1 MPSPSPSPSLLLL
14 TTLVPLLGAIVIV
27 FVPARHARIVPRVA
41 LFHASLAALFSWGL
55 LPRFDRTT
63 SALQFITP
71 FPWSPDPHA
80 SAALGVDGLSYP
92 MVLLTTLVVLV
103 ALLASLHVTHRVKSY
118 FAWFLFLEFAVLGVF
133 TSLSW
138 SLFYVFWELT
148 LVPLFFLV
156 SIWGGKNRSSA
167 SMSFFL
173 YTLAGS
179 VFMLVAILALHLALP
194 EHSFGMEEMART
206 SAGIGQ
212 PTQILLFLGF
222 FAGIAVKIPVFPLH
236 GWQPLAYVESKT
248 PVSMVFSAVLAK
260 MGAYGLLR
268 LFVLLPVGASS
279 MVPLLLLLGFV
290 NIIYGALLAFRQT
303 DLKLMVAYASMSH
316 MGFVL
321 IGVSS
326 LNMAGISG
334 ATLQMFTHGLTS
346 SALFLLVGALQDRT
360 STRDVRDFGG
370 LASTMPRFSVFMS
383 LALLGSMGLPGLAGF
398 TSELHTLIG
407 TFERYGYWS
416 GIATIGILITAGY
429 SLRAMSRLFFG
440 PSNPRWQKLDDLK
453 PHEIFA
459 ALPLALL
466 IILVG
471 VMPRTA
477 IDLVAATVS
486 HMATLFPG

>member
-1 MPSPSPSPSLLLL
+1 LL
-14 TTLVPLLGAIVIV
+14 
-27 FVPARHARIVPRVA
+27 
-41 LFHASLAALFSWGL
+41 
-55 LPRFDRTT
+55 
-63 SALQFITP
+63 
-71 FPWSPDPHA
+71 
-80 SAALGVDGLSYP
+80 
-92 MVLLTTLVVLV
+92 
-103 ALLASLHVTHRVKSY
+103 
-118 FAWFLFLEFAVLGVF
+118 LEFAVLGVF

-156 SIWGGKNRSSA
+156 SIWGGKNRAAA

-194 EHSFGMEEMART
+194 EHGFEMVEMAQA
-206 SAGIGQ
+206 SAGVGRA
-212 PTQILLFLGF
+212 TQILLFLGF

-268 LFVLLPVGASS
+268 VSILLPKGATAI
-279 MVPLLLLLGFV
+279 VPLLLLLGFI
-290 NIIYGALLAFRQT
+290 NIVYGALLAFRQT
-303 DLKLMVAYASMSH
+303 DLKLMVANASMSH

-321 IGVSS
+321 IGVAS
-326 LNMAGISG
+326 LNMVGLAG

-346 SALFLLVGALQDRT
+346 SALFLLVGALEDRT
-360 STRDVRDFGG
+360 HTRDIRDFGG
-370 LASTMPRFSVFMS
+370 LAVVMPRYFVLMS

-398 TSELHTLIG
+398 MSELHTLIG

-416 GIATIGILITAGY
+416 GIATLGILITAGY
-429 SLRAMSRLFFG
+429 SLRALGRIFFG
-440 PSNPRWQKLDDLK
+440 PPNARWQKLHDLK
-453 PHEIFA
+453 PYELLA
-459 ALPLALL
+459 TLPLALL
-466 IILVG
+466 IALIG
-471 VMPRTA
+471 MMPRTA
-477 IDLVAATVS
+477 LDLVTATVS

>member
-1 MPSPSPSPSLLLL
+1 MPSLLLL
-14 TTLVPLLGAIVIV
+14 TTLVPLLGAIIIV
-27 FVPARHARIVPRVA
+27 FIPAARTRAIPSIA
-41 LFHASLAALFSWGL
+41 IFHAALALLLSWGL
-55 LPRFDRTT
+55 LPQFDRTT
-63 SALQFITP
+63 SALQFVTP
-71 FPWSPDPHA
+71 FPWSPDA
-80 SAALGVDGLSYP
+80 NAGAALGVDGLSYP

-103 ALLASLHVTHRVKSY
+103 ALLASVRITHRMKGY

-156 SIWGGKNRSSA
+156 SVWGGKNRAAA

-194 EHSFGMEEMART
+194 EHGFEMVEMAQA
-206 SAGIGQ
+206 SADVGRA
-212 PTQILLFLGF
+212 TQILLFLGF
-222 FAGIAVKIPVFPLH
+222 FAGIAVKIPVFPFH

-268 LFVLLPVGASS
+268 LSILLPQGATAI
-279 MVPLLLLLGFV
+279 VPLLLLLGFI
-290 NIIYGALLAFRQT
+290 NIVYGALLAFRQT
-303 DLKLMVAYASMSH
+303 DLKLLVANASMSH

-321 IGVSS
+321 IGVAA
-326 LNMAGISG
+326 LNMPGLLG

-346 SALFLLVGALQDRT
+346 SALFLLVGALEDRT
-360 STRDVRDFGG
+360 HTRDIRDFGG
-370 LASTMPRFSVFMS
+370 LAATMPKYFVLMS

-398 TSELHTLIG
+398 MSELHTLIG

-416 GIATIGILITAGY
+416 GIATLGILITAGY
-429 SLRAMSRLFFG
+429 SLRALGRLFFG
-440 PSNPRWQKLDDLK
+440 PPNARWQKIHDLK
-453 PHEIFA
+453 PHELLA

-466 IILVG
+466 IALVG
-471 VMPRTA
+471 MMPRA
-477 IDLVAATVS
+477 ALDLVTATVS
-486 HMATLFPG
+486 HMATLFPPG